1 MFAIHLVPFLISYI
15 AWHYS
20 LGLKDL
26 FGLIRNFL
34 WFSGHIFSIPLLFRT
49 LFSPWKRMNEAYPK
63 GLNLSNIGEALLV
76 NTLMRL
82 VGALVRLSAI
92 FIGVL
97 FSVLITIVGA
107 TAVVLWMIFPALIPF
122 IAIAGLYS
130 VLTGGYIWQIL

>member
-1 MFAIHLVPFLISYI
+1 
-15 AWHYS
+15 
-20 LGLKDL
+20 
-26 FGLIRNFL
+26 
-34 WFSGHIFSIPLLFRT
+34 
-49 LFSPWKRMNEAYPK
+49 MNEAYPK